1 MTQISENTTIG
12 LFKVKSKNAFFEKQ
26 GVFLLALN
34 SLIKQSGNLKNSG
47 FFKN

>member
-26 GVFLLALN
+26 GVFLLALT
-34 SLIKQSGNLKNSG
+34 KLKINEN
-47 FFKN
+47 K

>member
-26 GVFLLALN
+26 GVFLLALFTN
-34 SLIKQSGNLKNSG
+34 GLGKLMEDFIGMRA
-47 FFKN
+47 